1 MEKQTAIK
9 LLGGSVTK
17 AAQAIG
23 ISPQAVSMWPDV
35 LTPMISDRVAAA
47 LGRMQSAKRKPSEK
61 AAA

>member
-23 ISPQAVSMWPDV
+23 ISPQAVSMWPDP

-47 LGRMQSAKRKPSEK
+47 LGRMQALKRKVQKVE
-61 AAA
+61 A